1 MAKLDGA
8 VEYLNAAGRALVG
21 IDRHED
27 VTRYAVANFLTDEGL
42 RQSEE
47 VERPAISECGSWQGE
62 STLRHFKTGEAIP
75 VTINSYLVMH
85 PDTGQP
91 LAVATVQRDIRQH
104 KAIEEALSESNR
116 ELGRHVRANG
126 VISDLA
132 EFALSASLE
141 SVYQR
146 TVSSL
151 VQELHAFAAGIFTPH
166 ENGLLDLTAVSVL
179 HDDIPVD
186 RWISP
191 ELATSALGRSEPGSI
206 IGGDDYIVAIP
217 IPGRSG
223 AVGILEVAMP
233 KHLKD
238 DQQGYLAA
246 IVGLLSAAAG
256 RRRTEEAL
264 QFAALHDPLTS
275 LPNRALMLDRLE
287 KALERRSQ
295 DGRYVVVCLI
305 DIDHFKLVNDS
316 LGHATGDKL
325 LLEFSHRLAASTRTG
340 DTVSRL
346 GGDEFVVIC
355 ENVADE
361 VEAVALAK
369 RLEEAWL
376 QPYDIDSHNIFI
388 VASTGVALANA
399 SHVSTPTEMLLEAD
413 TAMYRAKHRRLG
425 GIEMYNAAMKATVS
439 RRLSLSTALHV
450 GLESGEVFVEYQPIV
465 SLATGRCEAVEALA
479 RWSHDGMAVPPS
491 EFIPLAE
498 GGNLIIPFGLHVLR
512 TACSTVLGWSKSQ
525 PHRDPIAL
533 RVNVSGRQVISP
545 TFVRDVTT
553 VAKEAGFPLE
563 LLGLEVTEAVLIE
576 EQEMAQQRFERLRSL
591 GVSLLLDDFGT
602 GYSSLLY
609 LRRFTS
615 LRFLKI
621 DQSFVAGIVETPTD
635 ATIVGSIA
643 NLGHAFGL
651 EVVAEGIETPEQ
663 AEKALELGCDY
674 AQGFYFSRPLPAN
687 SAYEYLYG
695 TASGFWS

>member
-8 VEYLNAAGRALVG
+8 VEYVNAAGRALVG
-21 IDRHED
+21 LDPGED
-27 VTRYAVANFLTDEGL
+27 VTQYAIANFLTDEGL

-47 VERPAISECGSWQGE
+47 LEQPAVRERGYWQGE

-75 VTINSYLVMH
+75 VTINSYLVVH

-91 LAVATVQRDIRQH
+91 LALATVQRDIRQH

-116 ELGRHVRANG
+116 ELARHVRANRL
-126 VISDLA
+126 ISELA
-132 EFALSASLE
+132 EVALSASLE

-151 VQELHAFAAGIFTPH
+151 VQELHAFAAGIFVPH
-166 ENGLLDLTAVSVL
+166 ESGLLDLAAASVL
-179 HDDIPVD
+179 HDGIPVD
-186 RWISP
+186 RWISS
-191 ELATSALGRSEPGSI
+191 ELAQSVLERSEAGSI
-206 IGGDDYIVAIP
+206 IRGDDFIVALP
-217 IPGRSG
+217 IPGYSG
-223 AVGILEVAMP
+223 AAGILEVAMP

-238 DQQGYLAA
+238 DQQAYLVA
-246 IVGLLSAAAG
+246 IVGVLSAAAE

-264 QFAALHDPLTS
+264 QFEALHDPLTA
-275 LPNRALMLDRLE
+275 LPNRALMLDRLGR
-287 KALERRSQ
+287 ALERRSP
-295 DGRYVVVCLI
+295 DGRFVVVCLI
-305 DIDHFKLVNDS
+305 DIDHFKMVNDS
-316 LGHATGDKL
+316 LGHAVGDKL
-325 LLEFSHRLAASTRTG
+325 LLEFSHRLAASTRPA

-355 ENVADE
+355 EDVADE
-361 VEAVALAK
+361 MEAVALAK

-388 VASTGVALANA
+388 VASTGIALANA
-399 SHVSTPTEMLLEAD
+399 SSVSTPNDMLLEAD

-425 GIEMYNAAMKATVS
+425 GIEMYNAAMKASVS
-439 RRLSLSTALHV
+439 RRLRLSTALHLA
-450 GLESGEVFVEYQPIV
+450 LESGEVFVEYQPIV
-465 SLATGRCEAVEALA
+465 SLATGRCAAVEALA
-479 RWSHDGMAVPPS
+479 RWNHGGTLVPPS

-498 GGNLIIPFGLHVLR
+498 GGNLIVPLGLHILR
-512 TACSTVLGWSKSQ
+512 EACSTVLGWSERH
-525 PHRDPIAL
+525 PEREPIAL
-533 RVNVSGRQVISP
+533 RVNVSGRQAISP
-545 TFVRDVTT
+545 TFVRDVTAIAQE
-553 VAKEAGFPLE
+553 VGFPLG

-576 EQEMAQQRFERLRSL
+576 EQEMAQQKFEQLRSL

-621 DQSFVAGIVETPTD
+621 DQSFVTGIVQTPTD
-635 ATIVGSIA
+635 ATIVSTIA
-643 NLGHAFGL
+643 LIGHAFGL
-651 EVVAEGIETPEQ
+651 EVIAEGIETREQ

-674 AQGFYFSRPLPAN
+674 AQGFYFSPALPAD
-687 SAYEYLYG
+687 AAQEYLYG
-695 TASGFWS
+695 TGGF